1 MSPTMQSRTG
11 TSSAPTSRTVDI
23 VNRRPTCRPMPAN
36 AASRSTGGTDEAVGQ
51 QEADDA
57 REEHRAQQRPGGQ
70 PGQPRDEDARR
81 GEDRRQDPA
90 LDVAER
96 ADAVVRRPGVV
107 PREHDRH
114 EHRRRHDDDEH
125 PQVLHERDEP
135 VVRLQLAR
143 HADDARRP
151 AGDHAERR
159 GRAVEARP
167 PREHDAAEEA
177 EPERREAHERHGD
190 PRVGR
195 GLERVGLQVGAE
207 RDARERLRRAEA
219 DRRDLE
225 PRPGATARRR
235 ARPAARR
242 TGTTTGPRRRR
253 TAGRRRTSR
262 GTRRPTARRGA
273 ALTIRGG
280 GAPRRPCRA

>member
-11 TSSAPTSRTVDI
+11 PSSAPTSRTVDI

-36 AASRSTGGTDEAVGQ
+36 ATSRSTGGTTKPSGSRRPTTP
-51 QEADDA
+51 A
-57 REEHRAQQRPGGQ
+57 RSIGPSSEPGGQ

-81 GEDRRQDPA
+81 REDRRQDPA

-96 ADAVVRRPGVV
+96 ADALVRRPGVV
-107 PREHDRH
+107 AGEHDRH

-135 VVRLQLAR
+135 VVRPELAR

-195 GLERVGLQVGAE
+195 RLERVGLQVGAE

-225 PRPGATARRR
+225 PARAPQRDDEPDQQRPEQVRRGDPGDAEQPADDERREER
-235 ARPAARR
+235 A
-242 TGTTTGPRRRR
+242 GPRRG
-253 TAGRRRTSR
+253 A
-262 GTRRPTARRGA
+262 TRH
-273 ALTIRGG
+273 
-280 GAPRRPCRA
+280 